1 MKMAFWP
8 AIFWE
13 AAWSLESLSPL
24 ALVSELNMGEQQ
36 SWSFKVTDVPAVKSF
51 LAGIEDDC
59 SPGEEDGSSVGDF
72 SCAKIVRGHCEKMAS
87 LTCNDLTR
95 PLGGEI
101 QQNPAHC
108 FYSSDS
114 SLSNSLALNSSL
126 AFSTDK
132 PLPNVLWKM

>member
-1 MKMAFWP
+1 MVGRAEVQVMKMAFWP

-36 SWSFKVTDVPAVKSF
+36 SWSFKVTDV
-51 LAGIEDDC
+51 
-59 SPGEEDGSSVGDF
+59 
-72 SCAKIVRGHCEKMAS
+72 HCEKMAS
-87 LTCNDLTR
+87 LTCDDLTR